1 MSTTGYFT
9 KKTMAP
15 VLPDTLTEDP
25 RIRTMREEQSPRSYH
40 RRRTVLVNRSR
51 LDSAMTVSAPAYS
64 IPMLL
69 AELVELGRESW
80 RITEQERAI
89 RAQIEALR
97 ELEENQ

>member
-25 RIRTMREEQSPRSYH
+25 RTMREEQSPRSYH

-51 LDSAMTVSAPAYS
+51 LDSAMTVSAPAHS

-69 AELVELGRESW
+69 ADLVELGRESW
-80 RITEQERAI
+80 RITERERAI

-97 ELEENQ
+97 EIDEKR

>member
-1 MSTTGYFT
+1 M
-9 KKTMAP
+9 
-15 VLPDTLTEDP
+15 
-25 RIRTMREEQSPRSYH
+25 
-40 RRRTVLVNRSR
+40 LVNRSR

>member
-25 RIRTMREEQSPRSYH
+25 RTMREEQSPRSYH

>member
-1 MSTTGYFT
+1 
-9 KKTMAP
+9 
-15 VLPDTLTEDP
+15 
-25 RIRTMREEQSPRSYH
+25 
-40 RRRTVLVNRSR
+40 
-51 LDSAMTVSAPAYS
+51 MTVSAPAHS

-69 AELVELGRESW
+69 ADLVELGRESW

>member
-25 RIRTMREEQSPRSYH
+25 RTMREEQSPRSYH

-51 LDSAMTVSAPAYS
+51 LDSAMTVSAPAHS

-69 AELVELGRESW
+69 ADLVELGRESW
-80 RITEQERAI
+80 RITERERAI